1 MPLTIKGKEGREG
14 QPPASG
20 ERRGLSIR
28 AMVLGRGFESRL
40 QLKTRWKDGPLDDRK
55 SNIEN
60 FFYKEGR
67 LWFSKFPVLWWRHQ
81 YSVTSS
87 ILSDVISFQLIWI
100 FLRTAKEERNRI
112 DWKWWRGKTK
122 VIFFPLK
129 LCIFFQRKW
138 EIDCVPKSLS

>member
-14 QPPASG
+14 KPPASG

-28 AMVLGRGFESRL
+28 AKVLGRGFESRL

-67 LWFSKFPVLWWRHQ
+67 LWFSKFPVL
-81 YSVTSS
+81 
-87 ILSDVISFQLIWI
+87 
-100 FLRTAKEERNRI
+100 
-112 DWKWWRGKTK
+112 
-122 VIFFPLK
+122 
-129 LCIFFQRKW
+129 
-138 EIDCVPKSLS
+138 